1 MYMTNLIA
9 QIAKLGQLTLGNAQY
24 HDFAAPGPNADWAN
38 SLLERAEARAGTD
51 PHEAAELRNAAQQFL
66 SVVR

>member
-1 MYMTNLIA
+1 MTHLIA

-24 HDFAAPGPNADWAN
+24 HDFAAPGSNTGLAN
-38 SLLERAEARAGTD
+38 NLMERAEARAGTD

>member
-1 MYMTNLIA
+1 MTNLIA

-24 HDFAAPGPNADWAN
+24 NDFAAPGLNLDMAN
-38 SLLERAEARAGTD
+38 SLMERAEARAGTD
-51 PHEAAELRNAAQQFL
+51 PFEAAELRDAAQQFL